1 MKRRSSW
8 RLLEWPLVWALAA
21 AALVLGYLGFSA
33 YFAAAGEA
41 RSWLDRV
48 YLSLQLFVLESG
60 ALMPPLP
67 WQLEVARLLA
77 PLVSVYTAGK
87 ALALVFGEQ
96 LQFLRLRIQ
105 RDHAVVCGAGRK
117 AVCLVRELRRR
128 GIAVVV
134 LEENEEADTLASCRL
149 AGARVL
155 VGDATDPVL
164 LRRAGVARARYV
176 VALCGDDGAN
186 AEVAVHVRRL
196 AAGRRGEPLRCAVH
210 IFDPDLW
217 RLLGAQRSAALGQDG
232 FQLGFFNIFE
242 RGAQAL
248 LAEHSPFPPAAPGP
262 EPAAKRL
269 ESPTMGPGTP
279 AIGAESATSG
289 PESPVGGP
297 KSPVGG
303 PESSAPPHVL
313 IVGLGRFGQSLL
325 IEMAGRWSGQR
336 HGEAKLQVTVVDRA
350 AGQKTGSLR
359 LRCPELDTACRLMP
373 CDMEIASAQFE
384 GGAFLRQAELGP
396 VTRAYVCLDD
406 DSRCLSA
413 ALALHGYLQ
422 PESTLIVARLRQ
434 ETGLASLLR
443 DPGADPA
450 FHNLSAFALL
460 DRTCTFELVLGE
472 RAGF

>member
-1 MKRRSSW
+1 MKRRFSW
-8 RLLEWPLVWALAA
+8 RLIEWPFVWTLAA
-21 AALVLGYLGFSA
+21 TALLLGYLGFSD
-33 YFAAAGEA
+33 YFATVGEA
-41 RSWLDRV
+41 RSWLDRL

-60 ALMPPLP
+60 AVAPPLP

-77 PLVSVYTAGK
+77 PLVSVYTASK
-87 ALALVFGEQ
+87 ALAHIFGEQ
-96 LQFLRLRIQ
+96 LQFLRLRVQ

-164 LRRAGVARARYV
+164 LRRAGVGRARYV

-186 AEVAVHVRRL
+186 AEVAVHARRL
-196 AAGRRGEPLRCAVH
+196 AVGRKREPLRCAVH

-217 RLLGAQRSAALGQDG
+217 RLLGAQRSAALGKDG

-248 LAEHSPFPPAAPGP
+248 LAEHSPFPPVAPG
-262 EPAAKRL
+262 E
-269 ESPTMGPGTP
+269 
-279 AIGAESATSG
+279 ESAARG
-289 PESPVGGP
+289 PE
-297 KSPVGG
+297 
-303 PESSAPPHVL
+303 SAPPHVL

-325 IEMAGRWSGQR
+325 IEMARRWSGQR
-336 HGEAKLQVTVVDRA
+336 DGAAKLRVTVVDRA

-384 GGAFLRQAELGP
+384 GGAFLRQAEHGV

-406 DSRCLSA
+406 DSRSLSA
-413 ALALHGYLQ
+413 ALALHGCLQ
-422 PESTLIVARLRQ
+422 PESALIVARLRQ

-443 DPGADPA
+443 DAGADPA

-460 DRTCTFELVLGE
+460 DRTCTFELVLGG
-472 RAGF
+472 RTWTGSPLRRGPSWSGPSPTCCSSTPS

>member
-8 RLLEWPLVWALAA
+8 RLFEWPLVWALAA

-60 ALMPPLP
+60 ALAPPLP

-128 GIAVVV
+128 GVAVVV
-134 LEENEEADTLASCRL
+134 IEEDEEADTLASCRF

-155 VGDATDPVL
+155 VGDATDPAL

-186 AEVAVHVRRL
+186 AEVAVHARRL
-196 AAGRRGEPLRCAVH
+196 AAGRKGEPLRCAVH

-217 RLLGAQRSAALGQDG
+217 RLLGAQQSAAPDRDG
-232 FQLGFFNIFE
+232 FRLGYFNIFE

-248 LAEHSPFPPAAPGP
+248 LAEHSPLPPAATRS
-262 EPAAKRL
+262 AA
-269 ESPTMGPGTP
+269 
-279 AIGAESATSG
+279 A
-289 PESPVGGP
+289 
-297 KSPVGG
+297 
-303 PESSAPPHVL
+303 HVL

-325 IEMAGRWSGQR
+325 VEMARRWSSARPEGAEKELR
-336 HGEAKLQVTVVDRA
+336 VTVVDRA
-350 AGQKTGSLR
+350 AGQKLGSLL
-359 LRCPELDTACRLMP
+359 LRCSELDAACRLVP
-373 CDMEIASAQFE
+373 RDMEIASAQFE
-384 GGAFLRQAELGP
+384 GGAFLRQAEELGP

-406 DSRCLSA
+406 DSRSLSA
-413 ALALHGYLQ
+413 ALALHECLRRDS
-422 PESTLIVARLRQ
+422 PLIVARMRQ
-434 ETGLASLLR
+434 EAGLASLLR
-443 DPGADPA
+443 DAGADPA
-450 FHNLSAFALL
+450 FRNLSAFGLL
-460 DRTCTFELVLGE
+460 DRTCTFELVLGD